1 MDLPIYLLDTLSAP
15 SVALELGFLSVLQEA
30 AGVLQLQLR
39 GLGVKARVV
48 ALKTYFCH
56 S

>member
-1 MDLPIYLLDTLSAP
+1 MMCQCCTICLLATFSAP
-15 SVALELGFLSVLQEA
+15 SVALELGFLSVLEKA

-48 ALKTYFCH
+48 AL
-56 S
+56 

>member
-1 MDLPIYLLDTLSAP
+1 MMCQCCTIFLLATFSAP

-39 GLGVKARVV
+39 RLGVNARVV
-48 ALKTYFCH
+48 AL
-56 S
+56 

>member
-1 MDLPIYLLDTLSAP
+1 MGTTLDSGFANVDTLSAP
-15 SVALELGFLSVLQEA
+15 SVSLELGFLSVLQEA

-48 ALKTYFCH
+48 AL
-56 S
+56 